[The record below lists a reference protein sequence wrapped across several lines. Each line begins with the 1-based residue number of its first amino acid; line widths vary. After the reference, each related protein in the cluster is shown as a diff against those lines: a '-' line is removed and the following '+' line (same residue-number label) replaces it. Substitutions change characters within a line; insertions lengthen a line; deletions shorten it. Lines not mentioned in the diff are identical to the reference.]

1 MTFYYSNFDLFDES
15 SKLLFTKYQ
24 LFKNKLH
31 LSLGYDW
38 DIFAN
43 IMLYS
48 EIGTQKVFFD
58 SKLIFN
64 IALEA

>member
-1 MTFYYSNFDLFDES
+1 MEEEKKDSQEIQEKVTFYYSNFDLFDES
-15 SKLLFTKYQ
+15 SKLLFSKYQ

-43 IMLYS
+43 IMLY
-48 EIGTQKVFFD
+48 Q
-58 SKLIFN
+58 
-64 IALEA
+64 